1 MAKCYGTRAL
11 GSYFNDHII
20 HRARHLNAQELG
32 DDIAVGLGVPLTKSR
47 VFMLLLSTAL
57 IGGAVAF
64 AGGIGFVGLMAPHIS
79 RRLVGSFY
87 GALLPVAAI
96 VGAILV
102 LVADLI
108 GRTVFTPLEIPA
120 GVFTSAIGAP
130 YFIYLLYKS
139 RNS

>member
-1 MAKCYGTRAL
+1 MGAH
-11 GSYFNDHII
+11 FNGNIAI
-20 HRARHLNAQELG
+20 AARHLNAQELG

-79 RRLVGSFY
+79 RRLVGSLY

-102 LVADLI
+102 LAADLI
-108 GRTVFTPLEIPA
+108 GRTIFTPLEIPA